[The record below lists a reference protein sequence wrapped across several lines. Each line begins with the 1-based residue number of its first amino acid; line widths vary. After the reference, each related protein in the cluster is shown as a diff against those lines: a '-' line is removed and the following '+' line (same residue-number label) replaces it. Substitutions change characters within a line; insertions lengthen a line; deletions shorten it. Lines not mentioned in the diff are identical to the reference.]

1 MLLFSVEGAGYAACP
16 ISKTI
21 IKVNN
26 GCAIYSNHAD
36 KNRDLYILCR
46 NDLGLHSG
54 EPDYE
59 LSNRMLG
66 GVPYNWKKDDNI
78 LLPLSKYKGTL
89 REHEDF
95 LGLHTDEAGN
105 TLTTDLTKVIISGN
119 TSATRGGGIG
129 SNGTITMGTDNPTTE
144 VSLEKKWEDDKNIY
158 KKRPDSVTVHLIATV
173 GSDSENSY
181 VVETRALNE
190 DNHWKIEFKD
200 LPTKSGDSEISYSI
214 KEDSVESYTSKLTGN
229 QQDGFTLT
237 NTIDIPTIDI
247 PVMKDWKDSQ
257 GKDLTD
263 IPVDKIDVELL
274 RDGQA
279 TGQILEL
286 NEKNQWSGVFEKLAM
301 SEALGQKPYDYT
313 IKEVGSDGSSIQL
326 DGKGF
331 KVTVTGTTETGFT
344 ITNQE
349 KPPFIPQD
357 PPTRNI
363 KVTKEW
369 QNFEGKA
376 LDQVPVDKIE
386 VELYRDGVKTG
397 IKKELN
403 SRNKWTVTFEE
414 LKVSEKIDSPLYTYT
429 VKEVGEDKGSIRL
442 ENKTFEVA
450 YNGDMV
456 EGFRILNKETPP
468 PPVVQTG
475 ESANSLL
482 YASVFLSSALIFT
495 VWSASK
501 KRKKD

>member
-1 MLLFSVEGAGYAACP
+1 MLLFSVEGAGDAACP

-21 IKVNN
+21 IRINN
-26 GCAIYSNHAD
+26 GCAIYGNHAD
-36 KNRDLYILCR
+36 KSKDLYVLCR
-46 NDLGLHSG
+46 KDLGLHSG
-54 EPDYE
+54 EPDYK

-89 REHEDF
+89 REHKDF

-105 TLTTDLTKVIISGN
+105 TLTTDLAKVIISGN
-119 TSATRGGGIG
+119 SSATRGGGIC

-144 VSLEKKWEDDKNIY
+144 VSVEKKWEDYKNIY
-158 KKRPDSVTVHLIATV
+158 KKCPDSVSVHLIATV
-173 GSDSENSY
+173 GGDSENSY

-190 DNHWKIEFKD
+190 DNLWKTEFKY

-263 IPVDKIDVELL
+263 TPVDKVEVELF

-286 NEKNQWSGVFEKLAM
+286 NEKNQWSGVFKKLAI

-313 IKEVGSDGSSIQL
+313 IEEVGSDGSSIQL

-331 KVTVTGTTETGFT
+331 KVSVTGTTETGFT
-344 ITNQE
+344 ITN
-349 KPPFIPQD
+349 
-357 PPTRNI
+357 
-363 KVTKEW
+363 
-369 QNFEGKA
+369 
-376 LDQVPVDKIE
+376 
-386 VELYRDGVKTG
+386 
-397 IKKELN
+397 
-403 SRNKWTVTFEE
+403 
-414 LKVSEKIDSPLYTYT
+414 
-429 VKEVGEDKGSIRL
+429 
-442 ENKTFEVA
+442 
-450 YNGDMV
+450 
-456 EGFRILNKETPP
+456 
-468 PPVVQTG
+468 
-475 ESANSLL
+475 
-482 YASVFLSSALIFT
+482 
-495 VWSASK
+495 
-501 KRKKD
+501 